1 MEQLV
6 QLVRPVQGVREAETG
21 QMDHLE
27 CEVLTVQLGRP
38 GSLEPLERMVH
49 QDSQEVQAIREIL
62 EHLGKRGV
70 LAWMVLEEMQA
81 SPE

>member
-21 QMDHLE
+21 QMDHQE
-27 CEVLTVQLGRP
+27 CGVLTVQLGRLE
-38 GSLEPLERMVH
+38 SQEPLERMVH

-70 LAWMVLEEMQA
+70 LAWMALEEMQA

>member
-21 QMDHLE
+21 QMDHQE
-27 CEVLTVQLGRP
+27 CGVLTVQLGRLE
-38 GSLEPLERMVH
+38 SQEPLERMVH

>member
-21 QMDHLE
+21 QMDHQE
-27 CEVLTVQLGRP
+27 CGVLTVQLGRLE
-38 GSLEPLERMVH
+38 SQEPLERMVH
-49 QDSQEVQAIREIL
+49 QDSQEAQAIREIL

-70 LAWMVLEEMQA
+70 LAWMALEEMQA

>member
-1 MEQLV
+1 
-6 QLVRPVQGVREAETG
+6 
-21 QMDHLE
+21 MDHLE
-27 CEVLTVQLGRP
+27 CEVLTVQLGRLE
-38 GSLEPLERMVH
+38 SQEPLERMVH

-81 SPE
+81 SQELLEKEGK

>member
-6 QLVRPVQGVREAETG
+6 QLVRPVQGEREAETG
-21 QMDHLE
+21 QMDHQE
-27 CEVLTVQLGRP
+27 CGVLTVQLGRLE
-38 GSLEPLERMVH
+38 SQEPLERMVH

-70 LAWMVLEEMQA
+70 LAWMALEEMQA